1 MPPPLRARI
10 TPCVIAIL
18 CPFLVSGSLRAQS
31 PSPSQGPTAAVGL
44 PSRDVS
50 WGKLPGNFILDEK
63 EIWLFPIQLAHG
75 RHLVPTLLV
84 LGTTTGLLFADA
96 HDAPYFR
103 RTSSFQTFNR
113 GFSGPVAA
121 SEIALVPAS
130 FYLAGLIRDDSYSEK
145 TALFAGEAVADSLAL
160 NLIMKI
166 ASRRLRPS
174 DIPPTGNFSDTFFR
188 GNASLINGSFPSAH
202 AMAAFFR
209 RRRFRRAISQPSLG
223 SLGRLRSSR
232 RHLFI
237 SDYAAVPFSV
247 RRFPRRSS
255 VLSHCAF
262 RRAAGPLTCLR
273 LDFAHSE
280 FLH

>member
-31 PSPSQGPTAAVGL
+31 PSPSQGPTAAAGL

-113 GFSGPVAA
+113 GFSGPVTA

-202 AMAAFFR
+202 AMAAF
-209 RRRFRRAISQPSLG
+209 SV
-223 SLGRLRSSR
+223 
-232 RHLFI
+232 
-237 SDYAAVPFSV
+237 AAVFAERYRNHRWVPWVAYGVAGVICLSRITLQSHFPSDV
-247 RRFPRRSS
+247 FLGAALSYPIARFV
-255 VLSHCAF
+255 VLQGH
-262 RRAAGPLTCLR
+262 
-273 LDFAHSE
+273 
-280 FLH
+280 